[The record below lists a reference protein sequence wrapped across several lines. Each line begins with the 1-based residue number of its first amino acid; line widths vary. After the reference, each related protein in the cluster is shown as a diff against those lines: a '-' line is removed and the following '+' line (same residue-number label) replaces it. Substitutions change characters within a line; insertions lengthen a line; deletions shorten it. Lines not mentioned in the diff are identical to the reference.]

1 MTAKKNRGRA
11 GKTVWI
17 SWVKEPLSQQCGTTA
32 LSSLGDP
39 LMMEFE
45 CSRRPCGL
53 GFPPQC
59 RETATP
65 SQQQKKTNSVEHV
78 AAEDRAFAAAKDD
91 GSFIS
96 WRRADSGGDSHTVQ
110 GQVTSGVRHI
120 VGNWAACAAMK
131 GDGSIVTCRLWKRFS
146 PSRAGATSHFHR
158 D

>member
-1 MTAKKNRGRA
+1 MTAKKIAEELENGVDLV
-11 GKTVWI
+11 GKGAAFAAVRDDGSVVTWGSVDDGIRMQSKTMW
-17 SWVKEPLSQQCGTTA
+17 P
-32 LSSLGDP
+32 
-39 LMMEFE
+39 
-45 CSRRPCGL
+45 
-53 GFPPQC
+53 GFSAAVSG
-59 RETATP
+59 TATP

-131 GDGSIVTCRLWKRFS
+131 GDGSIVTYRLWKRFS
-146 PSRAGATSHFHR
+146 PSVQAHFSFSP
-158 D
+158 